1 MSDLSKKE
9 EALLRALN
17 TTNMADSIH
26 EDLSDVVTYV
36 TPTTCPLT
44 RRLGRVDA
52 TALLHEW
59 TEEALDGTLSS
70 AAYADGSAPAA
81 NAGSV
86 ARLSNKIMSIG
97 RRASASE
104 LLNATNTVGK
114 RNGMDAF
121 AREVEAKLRD
131 AMRAQEYFAWNGDVT
146 QTSPQ
151 QMQGVVAFMASG
163 TNLVVNSGSA
173 AVLAEV
179 KLQEAITASYAGG
192 GEPTA
197 IYCTPLVAQRIA
209 SFGEDKIR
217 YVQGGGAGG
226 QGQGSFKYLS
236 PFGYELDVVPV
247 RGDFLGSGSVYV
259 LDEKYIKFAD
269 LNGGWKM
276 KELAVTG
283 DVVADRL
290 IKIYTTL
297 EFKYKLAHSRIS
309 NVLSVLA

>member
-17 TTNMADSIH
+17 TTNMATSIH

-44 RRLGRVDA
+44 RRLGRTDA
-52 TALLHEW
+52 SALLHEW
-59 TEEALDGTLSS
+59 TEEALDSTLST
-70 AAYADGSAPAA
+70 AAYADAGVPAA
-81 NAGSV
+81 NAGSI
-86 ARLSNKIMSIG
+86 ARLSNKVMSIG

-131 AMRAQEYFAWNGDVT
+131 ALRAQEYFAWRGDVT

-151 QMQGVVAFMASG
+151 QLNGVIQFMSSG
-163 TNLVVNSGSA
+163 TNSVSNSGSA
-173 AVLAEV
+173 AALAEL
-179 KLQEAITASYAGG
+179 KLQEAITAAYTGG

-197 IYCTPLVAQRIA
+197 IYCSPIVAQRIA
-209 SFGEDKIR
+209 GFTADR
-217 YVQGGGAGG
+217 TRFTQGGGAGG
-226 QGQGSFKYLS
+226 QNQGAFRYLS

-247 RGDFLGSGSVYV
+247 RPDYLPSGTVYI

-276 KELAVTG
+276 KELAITT

-297 EFKYKLAHSRIS
+297 EFKYKMAHSKVI
-309 NVLSVLA
+309 NVADVLS

>member
-1 MSDLSKKE
+1 MSELSKKE

-44 RRLGRVDA
+44 RRLGRVEA

-59 TEEALDGTLSS
+59 TEEALDATLST

-86 ARLSNKIMSIG
+86 SRLSNKIMSIG

-131 AMRAQEYFAWNGDVT
+131 ALRAQEYFAWNGDVT

-151 QMQGVVAFMASG
+151 QLQGIINFMASG
-163 TNLVVNSGSA
+163 TNSVSNSGSA

-179 KLQEAITASYAGG
+179 KLQEAITAAYAGG

-197 IYCTPLVAQRIA
+197 IYCTPIVAQRIA
-209 SFGEDKIR
+209 AFGQDQIR
-217 YVQGGGAGG
+217 YAPGGGAGG
-226 QGQGSFKYLS
+226 QGQGTFKYLS

-247 RGDFLGSGSVYV
+247 RGDFLPSGTVYI

-276 KELAVTG
+276 KELAVTT
-283 DVVADRL
+283 DTVADRL

-297 EFKYKLAHSRIS
+297 EFKHKLSHAKVVNVS
-309 NVLSVLA
+309 NALS

>member
-1 MSDLSKKE
+1 
-9 EALLRALN
+9 
-17 TTNMADSIH
+17 
-26 EDLSDVVTYV
+26 
-36 TPTTCPLT
+36 
-44 RRLGRVDA
+44 
-52 TALLHEW
+52 
-59 TEEALDGTLSS
+59 
-70 AAYADGSAPAA
+70 
-81 NAGSV
+81 
-86 ARLSNKIMSIG
+86 MSIG

-131 AMRAQEYFAWNGDVT
+131 ALRAQEYFAWNGDVT

-151 QMQGVVAFMASG
+151 QMNGVIQFMASG
-163 TNLVVNSGSA
+163 TNSVANGASA
-173 AVLAEV
+173 LAEL
-179 KLQEAITASYAGG
+179 KLQEAITAAYAGG

-197 IYCTPLVAQRIA
+197 IYCSPLVAQRIVNFTA
-209 SFGEDKIR
+209 DKLR
-217 YVQGGGAGG
+217 FSPGGGPGG
-226 QGQGSFKYLS
+226 QNSGAMKYLS

-247 RGDFLGSGSVYV
+247 RGDYLPSGTVYI

-276 KELAVTG
+276 KELAITS

-297 EFKYKLAHSRIS
+297 ELKYKLAHSKVTGVS
-309 NVLSVLA
+309 NVLS

>member
-17 TTNMADSIH
+17 TTNMATSIH

-52 TALLHEW
+52 SALLHEW
-59 TEEALDGTLSS
+59 TEEALDGTLST
-70 AAYADGSAPAA
+70 AAYADAGAPAA
-81 NAGSV
+81 NTGSIS
-86 ARLSNKIMSIG
+86 RLSNKIMSIG

-131 AMRAQEYFAWNGDVT
+131 ALRAQEYFAWNGDVT
-146 QTSPQ
+146 QTAPQ
-151 QMQGVVAFMASG
+151 QMDGIIARLATG
-163 TNLVVNSGSA
+163 TNTVVNSGSDA
-173 AVLAEV
+173 ALVEL
-179 KLQEAITASYAGG
+179 KLQEAITAAYAGG

-197 IYCTPLVAQRIA
+197 IYCSPLVAQRIVNFTA
-209 SFGEDKIR
+209 DKLR
-217 YVQGGGAGG
+217 FSPGGGAGG
-226 QGQGSFKYLS
+226 QNSGAMKYLS

-247 RGDFLGSGSVYV
+247 RGDFLPSGTVYI
-259 LDEKYIKFAD
+259 LDEKHIKFAD

-276 KELAVTG
+276 KELAITT

-297 EFKYKLAHSRIS
+297 ELKYKMAHARIS
-309 NVLSVLA
+309 NVASTL

>member
-17 TTNMADSIH
+17 TTNMATSIH

-59 TEEALDGTLSS
+59 TEEALDSTLST
-70 AAYADGSAPAA
+70 AAYADAGAPAA
-81 NAGSV
+81 NAGSIS
-86 ARLSNKIMSIG
+86 RLSNKIMSIG

-131 AMRAQEYFAWNGDVT
+131 ALRAQEYFAWNGDVT

-151 QMQGVVAFMASG
+151 QMNGVIQFMASG
-163 TNLVVNSGSA
+163 TNSVANGASA
-173 AVLAEV
+173 LAEL
-179 KLQEAITASYAGG
+179 KLQEAITAAYAGG

-197 IYCTPLVAQRIA
+197 IYCSPLVAQRIVNFTA
-209 SFGEDKIR
+209 DKLR
-217 YVQGGGAGG
+217 FSPGGGPGG
-226 QGQGSFKYLS
+226 QNSGAMKYLS

-247 RGDFLGSGSVYV
+247 RGDYLPSGTVYI

-276 KELAVTG
+276 KELAITS

-297 EFKYKLAHSRIS
+297 ELKYKLAHSKVTGVS
-309 NVLSVLA
+309 NVLS

>member
-17 TTNMADSIH
+17 TTNMATSIY

-44 RRLGRVDA
+44 RRLGRVEA

-70 AAYADGSAPAA
+70 AAYADNGVPANNNGSI
-81 NAGSV
+81 
-86 ARLSNKIMSIG
+86 ARLNNKIMSIG
-97 RRASASE
+97 RRAGASE

-131 AMRAQEYFAWNGDVT
+131 AMRAQEYFAWHGDIT

-151 QMQGVVAFMASG
+151 QMGGIIQTLATGSNTVANGASA
-163 TNLVVNSGSA
+163 LSE
-173 AVLAEV
+173 L
-179 KLQEAITASYAGG
+179 KLQEAITLAYAGG

-197 IYCTPLVAQRIA
+197 IYCAPLVAQRIA
-209 SFGEDKIR
+209 GFTSDRIR
-217 YVQGGGAGG
+217 FAEGSGAGG
-226 QGQGSFKYLS
+226 QGSGAFKYMS

-247 RGDFLGSGSVYV
+247 RGDFLPTGTVYV

-276 KELAVTG
+276 KELAVTT
-283 DVVADRL
+283 DTVADRL

-297 EFKYKLAHSRIS
+297 ELKYKLAHSRITGVS
-309 NVLSVLA
+309 SVLS